1 MDHAS
6 SLVEGGPSVSQL
18 TAQGTRPVPSGGF
31 ERFAWFFMR
40 ISGVVLL
47 FLALGHLAIM
57 HLINSID
64 SVDYAFVAARYATPF
79 WRTYDGLLLT
89 LALFHGFNGLR
100 VILEDYLKGL
110 KRLIAV
116 FASGILCLTLL
127 LLGLY
132 IVFTFQP
139 QTTAGNT
146 ANESYPHSSL

>member
-1 MDHAS
+1 MSA
-6 SLVEGGPSVSQL
+6 L
-18 TAQGTRPVPSGGF
+18 TPQGTRPVPSGGF

-100 VILEDYLKGL
+100 VILEDYLKGV

-139 QTTAGNT
+139 QSTAGAQT
-146 ANESYPHSSL
+146 NEPYSHSSL